1 LVEAFFFYGTL
12 ITGGGNPRVAAALSR
27 LSPRGEAVAQG
38 LLYALDD
45 PDGCYPAM
53 VAARAGVAGQGAVHG
68 RLMALLPEFTEEDLA
83 ALDAYEGADYHRL
96 AIEVRRQD
104 GAQVQAWAYVWAGP
118 VPEEALPLPDGDFAA
133 FLKASGRSA
142 YRDPA

>member
-12 ITGGGNPRVAAALSR
+12 ITGGGSPRVAAALSR
-27 LSPRGEAVAQG
+27 LCPRGGAVAQG

-53 VAARAGVAGQGAVHG
+53 VAGQGAVYG
-68 RLMALLPEFTEEDLA
+68 RLMALSPEFIPEDLA
-83 ALDAYEGADYHRL
+83 ALDAYEDADYHRL

-104 GAQVQAWAYVWAGP
+104 GAVVQAWAYVWAGP
-118 VPEEALPLPDGDFAA
+118 VPEEAVPLPDGDFAA
-133 FLKASGRSA
+133 FLKATGRSA